1 LRSAITEQISLLRQQ
16 FDHLDPEFRATF
28 GALNFKLSE
37 KQIRYLKL
45 DIGEQERLT
54 VEKIKSLQAELA
66 VQAMQVFEWL
76 RNKNRAQATG
86 RFISVEELEKEIDK
100 GFNELNDLQTSKL
113 VAVQTQLNN
122 SVSAA
127 YTAIGVFAGALV
139 LTLITFT
146 LLLRRRVLQPL
157 HSILEATNQV
167 RQGNFEARA
176 PSTRADEIGQL
187 AHGFNFMAS
196 L

>member
-1 LRSAITEQISLLRQQ
+1 MSVSRLFLLLLAVTFFLVVVFATGITYQFAKFPAEGARLTQNLTDTSRLNQDLRSAITEQISLLRQQ
-16 FDHLDPEFRATF
+16 FDHLDPEFRTTF

-66 VQAMQVFEWL
+66 VQAMQVFEFL

-100 GFNELNDLQTSKL
+100 GFNELNELQTSKL

-127 YTAIGVFAGALV
+127 YTAIGV
-139 LTLITFT
+139 
-146 LLLRRRVLQPL
+146 
-157 HSILEATNQV
+157 
-167 RQGNFEARA
+167 
-176 PSTRADEIGQL
+176 
-187 AHGFNFMAS
+187 
-196 L
+196 